1 MLVGVLSICIIKTN
15 TMLENRAEPLP
26 IIVAMFEYLR
36 NNAALMRAVLGP
48 KGNLAFQTQIRL
60 YFRVIFI

>member
-1 MLVGVLSICIIKTN
+1 
-15 TMLENRAEPLP
+15 MLENRAEPLP